1 MDVAIQSEWLAKK
14 LYPAFVAF
22 DSMTDSVERNIDV
35 LKRTID
41 AAIEAHDSYASKAIH
56 DFSLKIDNAGTAKQ
70 KGSTDHDAEA
80 ADVAKGLVTSAGS
93 HRVTSDSATLN
104 INQYKGN
111 WINNTFAA
119 AATQILSDGYRPGN
133 HNPTEEV
140 FDFGLRNVATGLS
153 YQGAMAALLNS
164 GDARAR
170 QTLPTDPLI
179 LDLNGD
185 GVRLTNH
192 RDAPVFFD
200 ADNDRGNLDAMAVCS
215 RSRRAVRSDTGS
227 VYFLEC
233 HIGGKRV
240 DIQPRRDGNSEES
253 WAEAAE
259 E

>member
-1 MDVAIQSEWLAKK
+1 MDEAIQSEWLANK

-41 AAIEAHDSYASKAIH
+41 AAIEAHDSYASKVIH

-70 KGSTDHDAEA
+70 KGSTNHDAEA
-80 ADVAKGLVTSAGS
+80 ADVAQGLVTSGGS
-93 HRVTSDSATLN
+93 HWVTSDPATLN

-111 WINNTFAA
+111 WINNTFGSGYADSFRW
-119 AATQILSDGYRPGN
+119 LSAWY

-185 GVRLTNH
+185 GVRLTNYC
-192 RDAPVFFD
+192 DASVFFD
-200 ADNDRGNLDAMAVCS
+200 ADNDRGNLDAMAVFAPAAGVQS
-215 RSRRAVRSDTGS
+215 GPTLAPYTFWNVTLAGS
-227 VYFLEC
+227 V
-233 HIGGKRV
+233 
-240 DIQPRRDGNSEES
+240 
-253 WAEAAE
+253 
-259 E
+259 